1 MNYNKA
7 APMNFCACIF
17 VSLYVS
23 LHNEGVLFRNVEDG
37 KWERDER
44 GNRTAKF
51 VHPTLVELCY
61 KTCILCSNCIYTCKT
76 DMGSC

>member
-51 VHPTLVELCY
+51 VHPTL
-61 KTCILCSNCIYTCKT
+61 
-76 DMGSC
+76 